1 MASGKTPSTAASAQ
15 NCFFSADTGKA
26 FTIVFAGFAFTLV
39 SLPNIILTPAF
50 VAGFV
55 RVLMR
60 QMPGMVKTPVFFTS
74 LVAMATKLLITS
86 EQALCFKP
94 CSVAIAF
101 IKAPFVIAFLPAFID
116 FMGGNMVPH
125 KGASMRGQTENS
137 LQGHT

>member
-1 MASGKTPSTAASAQ
+1 M
-15 NCFFSADTGKA
+15 A

-60 QMPGMVKTPVFFTS
+60 QMPGMVNTPVFFTS
-74 LVAMATKLLITS
+74 VVAMATKLLITS
-86 EQALCFKP
+86 EQAFCFKP

-101 IKAPFVIAFLPAFID
+101 IMAPFVIAFLLVFID
-116 FMGGNMVPH
+116 FMGGNMVPY
-125 KGASMRGQTENS
+125 KGAGMRGQTENS
-137 LQGHT
+137 LHGYT